1 MKKVLY
7 MMVGALMAFSAYSAK
22 ADFYAGAGYGLS
34 FNGGSAML
42 DGKRDGY
49 KNSSAYGI
57 FGGYE
62 WALPAFDVR
71 GDLEYLRTRPGVK
84 GQPSRRLDAMMASA
98 SVVIPFVPMF
108 DPYVGLG
115 WGYVRYD
122 HTNTTAWQYQ
132 MGVDYK
138 FTTIPVA
145 IGAEYRYLKPTETCG
160 KAANT
165 SKYHGSIVMLK
176 ARYLF

>member
-1 MKKVLY
+1 MKKVLC
-7 MMVGALMAFSAYSAK
+7 MMAGALVAFSASSAC
-22 ADFYAGAGYGLS
+22 ADFYAGGGYGLS

-42 DGKRDGY
+42 NGKSGHY
-49 KNSSAYGI
+49 KNSSAYSLL
-57 FGGYE
+57 GGYE
-62 WALPAFDVR
+62 LSLPAFDVR
-71 GDLEYLRTRPGVK
+71 TDIEYMRTRPGVK

-98 SVVIPFVPMF
+98 SVVIPFVPIF

-132 MGVDYK
+132 MGLDYK

-145 IGAEYRYLKPTETCG
+145 LGTEYRYLKLTDTCG
-160 KAANT
+160 KGANT
-165 SKYHGSIVMLK
+165 SKYHGNTVMLK
-176 ARYLF
+176 VRYLF